1 MSLDSFNCS
10 NNEGV
15 LLGNGFGPFTRL
27 PLRFHA
33 SKARMK
39 TYENLIPS

>member
-15 LLGNGFGPFTRL
+15 LLGNGFGTFSRL
-27 PLRFHA
+27 PLTFYA
-33 SKARMK
+33 SNARMK